1 SPVLPAF
8 VSFCLVELGMLA
20 ASAWHTHE
28 DALEV
33 LAVAALLYVASLMV
47 QARNSAGAARAAIML
62 RFENNALIERLQR
75 ESERTQQ
82 ALQQAEQA
90 NAA

>member
-1 SPVLPAF
+1 
-8 VSFCLVELGMLA
+8 
-20 ASAWHTHE
+20 
-28 DALEV
+28 
-33 LAVAALLYVASLMV
+33 
-47 QARNSAGAARAAIML
+47 ML

-90 NAA
+90 NAAKSRFLAGASHDLRQPIHAQGLFLEVLSNTPLDPMQREVVGRLRNAADNCADMLH